1 MASPND
7 IESKI
12 DTIISIL
19 PDAVSSRTIV
29 YELTSSAGIY
39 YLPEDVTFKTIESL
53 IENDILPILQTGSLY
68 YMYVGTTPNP
78 QGEGAR
84 VHSWTCTLPNVYPNT
99 IIISCLY
106 QKLDDENNNALLP
119 YSKTIS

>member
-1 MASPND
+1 MASLND
-7 IESKI
+7 IEAQL

-19 PDAVSSRTIV
+19 PDVVSSRTIV
-29 YELTSSAGIY
+29 YELTLSGGIY
-39 YLPEDVTFKTIESL
+39 YLPEDVTFSTIEAI
-53 IENDILPILQTGSLY
+53 IENDILPILRTGSLY

-106 QKLDDENNNALLP
+106 QTLAVESNNGLLAI
-119 YSKTIS
+119 SKTIS